1 MVLNGALHG
10 IEVDGR
16 RGREIAVLRIEAG
29 EHILHLVIAVG
40 AAVARGKEARQVCEL
55 GHAHA
60 DQAVVDRAGQMRERD
75 GKHLDADNERC
86 RLEIR
91 VDEDILLVEH
101 DAGVVRGGVDLD
113 AQELLDV
120 VQRILDRA
128 RDDKAAAESQRVLQR
143 VLGTVVAVKV
153 AALKILAAAGGA
165 ADLAGQ
171 AAQLVH
177 VLAHRLD
184 VAVEAF
190 IIEAEDAVGHLDEIL
205 DLVNKDGRGALALA
219 VGEHDG
225 VRVLELEMQGLEA
238 LLLHGFLGAHDL
250 ALVVDVL
257 LADEGKADVGD
268 GGDVCLADGA
278 AARDARRDAVVQE
291 VAVAVC
297 KVIRCAGS
305 ADEHV
310 VEADD
315 HHRAHFLVRVERRKA
330 EGMGAQHHAVL
341 RLHEVLVDG
350 DVLVLADAAVEAV
363 NGLATLGELLH
374 DLAALGEA
382 RVGIGCDL
390 DLAAVVSDVIDVLQG
405 QVVAVQNQSV
415 HTACPFVIFIQSLCL
430 SIVTAASSSL
440 ALISI

>member
-1 MVLNGALHG
+1 M
-10 IEVDGR
+10 
-16 RGREIAVLRIEAG
+16 
-29 EHILHLVIAVG
+29 
-40 AAVARGKEARQVCEL
+40 
-55 GHAHA
+55 
-60 DQAVVDRAGQMRERD
+60 
-75 GKHLDADNERC
+75 
-86 RLEIR
+86 
-91 VDEDILLVEH
+91 
-101 DAGVVRGGVDLD
+101 
-113 AQELLDV
+113 
-120 VQRILDRA
+120 
-128 RDDKAAAESQRVLQR
+128 
-143 VLGTVVAVKV
+143 
-153 AALKILAAAGGA
+153 
-165 ADLAGQ
+165 
-171 AAQLVH
+171 
-177 VLAHRLD
+177 
-184 VAVEAF
+184 
-190 IIEAEDAVGHLDEIL
+190 
-205 DLVNKDGRGALALA
+205 NKDGRGALALA

-297 KVIRCAGS
+297 KVIGSAGC

-310 VEADD
+310 VQADD

-363 NGLATLGELLH
+363 NGLAALGELLH

-390 DLAAVVSDVIDVLQG
+390 DLTAVVSNVIDVLQG

-430 SIVTAASSSL
+430 SIVTAANSSL